1 MANNSYWLDLVV
13 ILVYFHAFF
22 FFLFQVFVETLDKCF
37 ENVCELDLIFHMDK
51 VSRDIWALGQFSI
64 LFLKL

>member
-13 ILVYFHAFF
+13 ILFFFHAFF

-51 VSRDIWALGQFSI
+51 VSRDIWAVGQLST